1 MIDRAV
7 MIRLLQ
13 TLRSYNAIPQPAR
26 ELHIS
31 VNMSLTMP
39 VSTATVIEHLHDAME
54 KGWVDRT
61 RGALDDRYAI
71 TIPGRAA
78 IHTLE
83 QEGI

>member
-1 MIDRAV
+1 MIDRSV

-31 VNMSLTMP
+31 VNLSLTTP
-39 VSTATVIEHLHDAME
+39 VTTTTVIEHLNEAIE